1 MHKPHETDQIAA
13 AERIVLQCPQ
23 WSDRMISSVTGLSA
37 RAVACVRGRVGGD
50 AGARIGRDGRVRPT
64 NSAERRLRAR
74 ELMAEHPH
82 LSLRQVAKEVGIS
95 PETARTVRGELRGE
109 LRGDHRPR
117 RAQAS
122 PRRGGVA
129 DLLRWLRDDPSMRL
143 SHNGRLLLRLLFFDL
158 RTRTAW
164 TEIAGDVPAHC
175 RPGLAELAR
184 QSAAA
189 WQVLADRLDLDL
201 DSEGAA

>member
-1 MHKPHETDQIAA
+1 MHESDRTAA
-13 AERIVLQCPQ
+13 AERLVRQCPQ
-23 WSDRMISSVTGLSA
+23 WSDRMISSITGLPA
-37 RAVACVRGRVGGD
+37 RAVAGVRGRVGGD

-64 NSAERRLRAR
+64 NSAERRMRAR

-82 LSLRQVAKEVGIS
+82 LSLRQVAKAVGIS
-95 PETARTVRGELRGE
+95 PETARAVRTELRG
-109 LRGDHRPR
+109 GCRPP

-122 PRRGGVA
+122 PRRNGVA
-129 DLLRWLRDDPSMRL
+129 DLLGWLRDDPSLRL
-143 SHNGRLLLRLLFFDL
+143 SHNGRVLLRLLFLDL
-158 RTRTAW
+158 RTRATWA
-164 TEIAGDVPAHC
+164 EITRDVPAHC

-189 WQVLADRLDLDL
+189 WQVLADRLDLEL

>member
-1 MHKPHETDQIAA
+1 
-13 AERIVLQCPQ
+13 
-23 WSDRMISSVTGLSA
+23 MISSITGLSA
-37 RAVACVRGRVGGD
+37 RAVAGVRARVGSN
-50 AGARIGRDGRVRPT
+50 AGVRIGRDGRVRPT

-74 ELMAEHPH
+74 ELMAEQPH
-82 LSLRQVAKEVGIS
+82 LSLRQVAKAVGIS
-95 PETARTVRGELRGE
+95 PETARTVRGELRGD
-109 LRGDHRPR
+109 RRPS
-117 RAQAS
+117 RAPAA

-143 SHNGRLLLRLLFFDL
+143 SHNGRLLLRLLFLDV

-164 TEIAGDVPAHC
+164 AEVSRDVPAHC

-189 WQVLADRLDLDL
+189 WQVLADRLDLEL